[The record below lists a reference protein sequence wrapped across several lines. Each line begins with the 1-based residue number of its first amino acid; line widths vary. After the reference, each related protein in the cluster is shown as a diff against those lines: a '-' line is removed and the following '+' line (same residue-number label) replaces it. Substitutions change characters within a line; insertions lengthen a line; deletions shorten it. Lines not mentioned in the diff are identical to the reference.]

1 MSRKEI
7 ANEATEDAT
16 ARLTGSTTMNA
27 CVFVYKSMYECMY
40 VWQIL
45 CYPRVQWNYHVC
57 ASVCTHSLL
66 LTKTLMC
73 KIFTLLQSPIYTFY
87 FAFKGL
93 KEGFLPD
100 C

>member
-1 MSRKEI
+1 M
-7 ANEATEDAT
+7 
-16 ARLTGSTTMNA
+16 LLLLHA
-27 CVFVYKSMYECMY
+27 CVFVYKSMYVCIY

-57 ASVCTHSLL
+57 ASVCTHSFL

-73 KIFTLLQSPIYTFY
+73 MIYTLLQSPIYTFY

-93 KEGFLPD
+93 EEGFLPD